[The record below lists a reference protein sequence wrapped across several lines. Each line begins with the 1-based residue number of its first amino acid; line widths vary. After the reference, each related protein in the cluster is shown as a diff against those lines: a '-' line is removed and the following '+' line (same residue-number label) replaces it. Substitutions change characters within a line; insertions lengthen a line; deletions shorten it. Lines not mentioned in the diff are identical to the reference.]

1 MSVARSAFLAA
12 SAAAPVAVLVAPA
25 LAAGGGAVLV
35 AAYKTPADPKAFT
48 AYYFGTHAPKAKT
61 LPGLLSYV
69 VSEGAVATPAGP
81 SPYYLMAELRFESMA
96 ALNAALASPT
106 GTAVVDDLKNFAS
119 AGVDITMFEYRPV

>member
-1 MSVARSAFLAA
+1 
-12 SAAAPVAVLVAPA
+12 
-25 LAAGGGAVLV
+25 
-35 AAYKTPADPKAFT
+35 
-48 AYYFGTHAPKAKT
+48 
-61 LPGLLSYV
+61 
-69 VSEGAVATPAGP
+69 VATPAGP